1 MHLTNFNYKFKNGFS
16 NVGAR
21 LCACPAMIVH
31 IHKYR
36 ADTQV
41 CPYYDDA
48 SQSWRPNP
56 VQILTSI
63 LGINQ

>member
-48 SQSWRPNP
+48 SQS
-56 VQILTSI
+56 
-63 LGINQ
+63 